1 MVFEKS
7 MVYFGIYEWIF
18 STNPYRDSIYNREYH
33 YFCYGDG
40 KIFSP
45 NCKYKLFLKVFG
57 KLE

>member
-1 MVFEKS
+1 